1 MPRGPLFQFPLAGLA
16 LILAFFALALL
27 FAFIQVGV
35 ITVAFAKLGLT
46 PWQGFLLIIATL
58 LGSSVNLPLFKTGRQ
73 VPMCTPQLTALFRH
87 VRGPAFNCPEGK
99 LIDQQIS
106 INMGGCIIPCFLC
119 FHLLSQGN
127 PLLPF
132 LLCTAIVT
140 TACYKMAKP
149 IQGVGIGIPF
159 LIPPLITA
167 LTAMLLAPPEIA
179 PHVAYV
185 AGSLG
190 TLLGADVLHLANRRT
205 MNQLQAPMLSI
216 GGAGTFDGIF
226 ITGILAVLLA

>member
-1 MPRGPLFQFPLAGLA
+1 MPRGPFFQFPLAGLA
-16 LILAFFALALL
+16 IVFLFFGLALL
-27 FAFIQVGV
+27 FAFIQVGI

-46 PWQGFLLIIATL
+46 PWQGFLLLMATL
-58 LGSSVNLPLFKTGRQ
+58 FGSSVNLPLFKTGRQ
-73 VPMCTPQLTALFRH
+73 VPMCLPQLSSFFRH
-87 VRGPAFNCPEGK
+87 VRGPNYTCPEGQ

-106 INMGGCIIPCFLC
+106 INMGGCIIPCFLSV
-119 FHLLSQGN
+119 HLLSQGS
-127 PLLPF
+127 PAMPF
-132 LLCTAIVT
+132 IICTAVV
-140 TACYKMAKP
+140 AAVCYTLARP

-159 LIPPLITA
+159 LVPPLITA
-167 LTAMLLAPPEIA
+167 LAAMLLAPPETA

-190 TLLGADVLHLANRRT
+190 TLLGADVFHLLTPRT
-205 MNQLQAPMLSI
+205 MGQLQAPMLSI